1 MSGKG
6 RKGVKGPQNSQDA
19 RKTRSQGPASPGN
32 RGGGRGGFNPSPST
46 STTSP
51 RSAAVL
57 TAPGADLN
65 TTPPTKGQPSET
77 LGSAVGEIWPKL
89 SAGNMVQTPSPP
101 LSGGIWRG
109 RQNTGPLSDSRLQLL
124 QEQLEESQ
132 RELAKAKAEAAKSAA
147 SQQQE
152 PTATAQ

>member
-1 MSGKG
+1 MSAKG
-6 RKGVKGPQNSQDA
+6 QKGSQGFHE
-19 RKTRSQGPASPGN
+19 RKTRSQGAASPGN
-32 RGGGRGGFNPSPST
+32 LGGGRGGVTPTPNTPTASPT
-46 STTSP
+46 ST
-51 RSAAVL
+51 AVP
-57 TAPGADLN
+57 TAPRAN
-65 TTPPTKGQPSET
+65 TNSTPPTKGQPLQT
-77 LGSAVGEIWPKL
+77 LGSAVGEVWPKL
-89 SAGNMVQTPSPP
+89 QAGTMVQTPSPP

-109 RQNTGPLSDSRLQLL
+109 RQNPGPLSDSRLQLL